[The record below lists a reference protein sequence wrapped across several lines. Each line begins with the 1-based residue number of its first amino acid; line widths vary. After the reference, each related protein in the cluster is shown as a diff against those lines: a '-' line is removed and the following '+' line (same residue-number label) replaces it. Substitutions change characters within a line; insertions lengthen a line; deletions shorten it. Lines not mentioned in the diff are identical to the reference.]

1 MAKRTR
7 KTEVATRWGVV
18 VFAMLAAVIAAG
30 HVGKLPPALPSIR
43 TELGL
48 DIVAA
53 SWLASIFSVTGMLS
67 AIMFGALAS
76 RFNPWRTAITGLTL
90 LAASGLGGALAASSA
105 QLFVSRF
112 LEGLGFLAVVVAAP
126 SLIASATSG
135 RKRGMALGFFAAYMP
150 AGVSVMI
157 FAAPAALFLGGWRLL
172 WIAVAALATAG
183 ALLMAATGR
192 TQRTPSH
199 ARAVPWN
206 AIGQA
211 LAQPGPWLMAGCFA
225 LYGAQLY
232 ALITWMPTFMIEERG
247 ADPAVA
253 SALTALIVVAN
264 GICSFFGGWLLHR
277 GAAPWAMIVVA
288 GAVMAISAFT
298 AFSGA
303 MPDAVRYL
311 ASLTLCG
318 AGGVAAAVSFASA
331 PLFAAMPAQTG
342 VLNGLIVQASNL
354 AQFAGPTV
362 LATGVSRSGRWESA
376 LWVMV
381 GVNVLM
387 MALALLVRRQE
398 KLVVV

>member
-1 MAKRTR
+1 
-7 KTEVATRWGVV
+7 
-18 VFAMLAAVIAAG
+18 
-30 HVGKLPPALPSIR
+30 
-43 TELGL
+43 
-48 DIVAA
+48 
-53 SWLASIFSVTGMLS
+53 
-67 AIMFGALAS
+67 
-76 RFNPWRTAITGLTL
+76 
-90 LAASGLGGALAASSA
+90 
-105 QLFVSRF
+105 
-112 LEGLGFLAVVVAAP
+112 
-126 SLIASATSG
+126 
-135 RKRGMALGFFAAYMP
+135 
-150 AGVSVMI
+150 
-157 FAAPAALFLGGWRLL
+157 
-172 WIAVAALATAG
+172 
-183 ALLMAATGR
+183 
-192 TQRTPSH
+192 
-199 ARAVPWN
+199 
-206 AIGQA
+206 
-211 LAQPGPWLMAGCFA
+211 MAGCFA

-288 GAVMAISAFT
+288 GAAMVISAFT

-318 AGGVAAAVSFASA
+318 AGGVVAAASFASA
-331 PLFAAMPAQTG
+331 PLFAATPAQTG

-354 AQFAGPTV
+354 AQFAGPTA